1 MFNRLI
7 SSKQYQD
14 FKDSFTEVLGG
25 KVSWLEMDYIPE
37 NIEDFMQ
44 HCSFIKD
51 KNKEKLKKSFIR
63 ILYILKK
70 IKQTRKIQ
78 MVQLTYNNFAYLFPL
93 KKEKKVFGYIILF
106 NVNKK
111 LFKRYS
117 KIFKNYL
124 ETIILKIQDDLELVR
139 LYETIQP
146 RAAALST
153 IHTIHRIMGST
164 LNLKQLLP
172 RIARLSLQ
180 VMRVRRCSI
189 YLMSKTRKILNHEI
203 TVTDEG
209 DFFKKPEIEL
219 DKDLANR
226 VAKSAVPILTE
237 NSLAMPLIEEE
248 DSLGVIVI
256 SDKKD
261 NKPFSYF
268 DQEILTTLSEQ
279 AVIAIKN
286 TMLHKQQEKL
296 ALESIKSLT
305 TLSGFRKI
313 QAHIPKIKFRR
324 LVTAIAKELGLS
336 KDKINALNYA
346 ALLRDLGKIS
356 IPEKI
361 LNKNKPL
368 TSKEYKIIK
377 KHPVWTTSII
387 KHIKVLEPAIPII
400 LHHHERYNGQGY
412 PDGLKKEEIPI
423 GARILAVVDAFEAMI
438 TKRPYRRSKTI
449 KQAMKEI
456 ERNSGIQFD
465 PKVVKAFLEV
475 MGKKKIVKSH

>member
-14 FKDSFTEVLGG
+14 LKNSFREVLGK
-25 KVSWLEMDYIPE
+25 KVFWLEMDYIPK

-44 HCSFIKD
+44 HCSFINER
-51 KNKEKLKKSFIR
+51 NKKRFKKSSIKILDALKKTRQI
-63 ILYILKK
+63 KK
-70 IKQTRKIQ
+70 TQVLQ
-78 MVQLTYNNFAYLFPL
+78 LASNSLTYVFPL

-106 NVNKK
+106 NVNRNFFKK
-111 LFKRYS
+111 YN

-124 ETIILKIQDDLELVR
+124 ETTILKVQDDLELAR

-146 RAAALST
+146 RAVALST
-153 IHTIHRIMGST
+153 IHTIHRIISST

-172 RIARLSLQ
+172 KIARLSLQ
-180 VMRVRRCSI
+180 VMRVKRCSV
-189 YLMSKTRKILNHEI
+189 YLMSKTKKILNHEI
-203 TVTDEG
+203 TVTDKGEI
-209 DFFKKPEIEL
+209 FKKTEIES

-226 VAKSAVPILTE
+226 VAKSALPILTE
-237 NSLAMPLIEEE
+237 TSLAMPLIEE
-248 DSLGVIVI
+248 DVLGVIVV

-261 NKPFSYF
+261 DKPFSYF

-279 AVIAIKN
+279 AVVAIKN
-286 TMLHKQQEKL
+286 ATLYKQQEKL
-296 ALESIKSLT
+296 ASGSIKSLMA
-305 TLSGFRKI
+305 LSGSRKIESHIPTIEFRK
-313 QAHIPKIKFRR
+313 

-336 KDKINALNYA
+336 KDKMNALNYA
-346 ALLRDLGKIS
+346 ALLHDIGKIS

-361 LNKNKPL
+361 LNKDKSL

-377 KHPVWTTSII
+377 EHPMRTTSII

-400 LHHHERYNGQGY
+400 LHHHEKYNGQGY

-438 TKRPYRRSKTI
+438 TKRPYRRVKTI
-449 KQAMKEI
+449 KQAIKEI
-456 ERNSGIQFD
+456 EKNSGIQFD
-465 PKVVKAFLEV
+465 PKVVKAFLKV
-475 MGKKKIVKSH
+475 IRKRKIRKP